1 MPAKLRRRSFVQQR
15 LARHAPYRSHERLH
29 LPLAAM
35 ATDISTTNRHVEL
48 NKNFYI
54 FDITNVEQKPLE
66 KRPDLLQGLNNRG
79 ETEKPLE

>member
-1 MPAKLRRRSFVQQR
+1 MLRPTMAMTISGSIRRHR
-15 LARHAPYRSHERLH
+15 RIAG
-29 LPLAAM
+29 PLAATM
-35 ATDISTTNRHVEL
+35 ATDISTTNRHVDL